1 MDSTGNV
8 LLAAAAGGQ
17 SRPHGRLRGRTP
29 PSARSPPPGPAPWL
43 EGLPV
48 PPPAAQKSHARRAQ
62 GTPRAAA
69 TAGVRCWALGVQG
82 CRRPSP
88 DASPTFTH
96 SRVPRRQPG
105 REAGSGNARAQ
116 CVSLWERHRN
126 SRRKERNGKGPAA
139 RRQLSREAA
148 ALARAGQGARSQR
161 PGHSGWAGGAR
172 QSPRAPLHRQRPL
185 TSRPRRSRPSLPCG
199 WGQGR
204 PQPTASGHRVA
215 PVLGVLGLLASPWEA
230 SGPPGRTG
238 QGAQLLGRPHG
249 ARSAAVGARP
259 RPPGPTG
266 APAAGQDAAA
276 PVVGT
281 RLGLSTDAHSAPP
294 RPPTPPWSPG
304 RVQV

>member
-139 RRQLSREAA
+139 RRELSREAA
-148 ALARAGQGARSQR
+148 ALARAGQGRGASVQGTRAGLAGHGRARGHRSTASALSR
-161 PGHSGWAGGAR
+161 PDRVGAGPASRAGGGRAGLSLPPRGTVWHRCWEFWACWHPLGGLGPPWPHWAG
-172 QSPRAPLHRQRPL
+172 
-185 TSRPRRSRPSLPCG
+185 
-199 WGQGR
+199 
-204 PQPTASGHRVA
+204 
-215 PVLGVLGLLASPWEA
+215 
-230 SGPPGRTG
+230 
-238 QGAQLLGRPHG
+238 
-249 ARSAAVGARP
+249 RSAAGEATRGSERSGGSEAEASWTHRCPCRWAGCCCPRGGDPARP
-259 RPPGPTG
+259 
-266 APAAGQDAAA
+266 Q
-276 PVVGT
+276 
-281 RLGLSTDAHSAPP
+281 H
-294 RPPTPPWSPG
+294 
-304 RVQV
+304 